1 MAELRPEQLPRA
13 LERGLSAAYLVAGEE
28 PLLIEESL
36 DLIRARA
43 RADGFTGREVFHVET
58 GFDWQRLT
66 HAADSLSLFSDQRL
80 LELRIPTGRPG
91 KEGAAVL
98 KALTDRPVQDTI
110 LLVIC
115 GRLEPAQRRSSWV
128 KALSEHGVMVHAAK
142 LRRDQLE
149 RWVTNRAR
157 ERGLQLEPAAVS
169 LLSERNEGNLLAL
182 AQEIDKLLLL
192 AGDQTGQSVQGLDA
206 VREAVADSA
215 RYAIFDLPE
224 AVLQGDVL
232 RTQHIVERLRVEG
245 EEAVLVLWG
254 VAREL
259 RVLADLQA
267 TFAQRGDMAAVLR
280 RHRVWR
286 NRESQMQALAE
297 GGAAGHWQALLARAA
312 GVDRIIK
319 GAQPG
324 SVWGELLELN
334 TDAARTAGMARAN
347 RNQHE

>member
-1 MAELRPEQLPRA
+1 MAELRPEQLSRA

-43 RADGFTGREVFHVET
+43 RAAGFTGREVFHVET

-80 LELRIPTGRPG
+80 LELRLPTGRPG
-91 KEGAAVL
+91 KEGAGVL
-98 KALTDRPVQDTI
+98 KALAERPMEDTV

-115 GRLEPAQRRSSWV
+115 GRLEPAQRRAAWV
-128 KALSEHGVMVHAAK
+128 KMLSDQGTMVHAAK

-149 RWVTNRAR
+149 RWVENRAR
-157 ERGLQLEPAAVS
+157 ERGLKLAPAAAR
-169 LLSERNEGNLLAL
+169 LLAERNEGNLLAL

-192 AGDQTGQSVQGLDA
+192 AGDQADQVEQGLDA

-224 AVLQGDVL
+224 AMIQGDVL
-232 RTQHIVERLRVEG
+232 RTQRIVERLRAEG

-259 RVLADLQA
+259 RVLADLQD
-267 TFAQRGDMAAVLR
+267 THAQRGDTAAVLR

-286 NRESQMQALAE
+286 NREGQMQALSQRGPA
-297 GGAAGHWQALLARAA
+297 GGWRGLLARAA
-312 GVDRIIK
+312 AVDRIIK

-324 SVWGELLELN
+324 SAWDELLELS
-334 TDAARTAGMARAN
+334 TDAARTAGMAVAN
-347 RNQHE
+347 RNKA

>member
-1 MAELRPEQLPRA
+1 MAELRPEQLSRA
-13 LERGLSAAYLVAGEE
+13 LDRGLAAAYLVAGEE

-36 DLIRARA
+36 DLIRAQA
-43 RADGFTGREVFHVET
+43 RAAGFTGREVFHVET

-80 LELRIPTGRPG
+80 LELRLPTGRPG

-98 KALTDRPVQDTI
+98 KALAERPAEDTV

-115 GRLEPAQRRSSWV
+115 GRLEPAQRRAAWV
-128 KALSEHGVMVHAAK
+128 KTLTDHGTTVHAAK

-149 RWVTNRAR
+149 RWVENRAR
-157 ERGLQLEPAAVS
+157 ERGLKLAPAAAR
-169 LLSERNEGNLLAL
+169 LLAERNEGNLLAL
-182 AQEIDKLLLL
+182 SQEIDKLLLL
-192 AGDQTGQSVQGLDA
+192 AGDQANQVEQGLDA

-224 AVLQGDVL
+224 AVIQGDVL
-232 RTQHIVERLRVEG
+232 RTQRIVERLRAEG

-259 RVLADLQA
+259 RVLADLQD
-267 TFAQRGDMAAVLR
+267 TQAQRGDTAAVLR

-286 NRESQMQALAE
+286 NREGQMQALSQRGPT
-297 GGAAGHWQALLARAA
+297 GGWRGLLARAA
-312 GVDRIIK
+312 AVDRIIK

-324 SVWGELLELN
+324 SAWDELLELS
-334 TDAARTAGMARAN
+334 TDAARIAGMTVAN
-347 RNQHE
+347 RKKA